1 MDPKQV
7 DPKRIVAEGYDR
19 IADEYCAWASQ
30 SRPEERAKYT
40 SVLLEKLPAGAE
52 VLELGCG
59 VGLPTTRQLAERFA
73 VTGID
78 ISARHV
84 ALARKNVPTAR
95 IIQADMTQLD
105 FTPASFDAVA
115 AFYSII
121 HAPRHEQ
128 PGLLRNIAAW
138 LRAGGLLVATL
149 SSHSTEAAIEKDWL
163 GAPMYW
169 SGFDSETNIRLIEE
183 AGLHVVSAEEETA
196 EEFGKPITFLWV
208 IAEKPVQS
216 REKV

>member
-7 DPKRIVAEGYDR
+7 DPKWIVAEGYDR

-40 SVLLEKLPAGAE
+40 SVLLEELPAGAE

-73 VTGID
+73 VTGIN

-84 ALARKNVPTAR
+84 ALARQNAPTAR
-95 IIQADMTQLD
+95 IIQGDMTQLD
-105 FTPASFDAVA
+105 FAPASFDAVA

-149 SSHSTEAAIEKDWL
+149 SAHSTEAAIEKDWL

-169 SGFDSETNIRLIEE
+169 SGFDSRTNIRLIEE

-208 IAEKPVQS
+208 IAKKPVQS
-216 REKV
+216 RDRV

>member
-1 MDPKQV
+1 MDPEPV

-19 IADEYCAWASQ
+19 IADEYRAWASQ

-84 ALARKNVPTAR
+84 ALARENVPTAK

-105 FTPASFDAVA
+105 FAPASFDAVA
-115 AFYSII
+115 GFYSII
-121 HAPRHEQ
+121 HTPRHEQ
-128 PGLLRNIAAW
+128 PGLLRNVATW
-138 LRAGGLLVATL
+138 LRAGGVLVATL
-149 SSHSTEAAIEKDWL
+149 SSQSTEANIETDWL

-169 SGFDSETNIRLIEE
+169 SGFDSETNLRLIEE
-183 AGLHVVSAEEETA
+183 VGLRVVGAEEETA

-208 IAEKPVQS
+208 IAEKPAQS
-216 REKV
+216 REKA